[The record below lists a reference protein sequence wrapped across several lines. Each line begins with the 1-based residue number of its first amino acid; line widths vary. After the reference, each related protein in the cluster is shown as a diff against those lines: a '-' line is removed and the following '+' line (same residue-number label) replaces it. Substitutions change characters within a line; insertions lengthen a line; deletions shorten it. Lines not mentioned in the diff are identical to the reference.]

1 MKRRHIYLA
10 FCVLGIVVPYSLFL
24 PWLADHGLNFPLF
37 LSELFASRI
46 SAFFACDVIASAAV
60 LCFFIFSEGRPGRV
74 RHLWLPLVATVAV
87 GVSLGLPLFLY
98 LRQLHLDESD
108 LSVP

>member
-1 MKRRHIYLA
+1 MKRRHIYLV
-10 FCVLGIVVPYSLFL
+10 FCVLGIVLPYSQFL

-37 LSELFASRI
+37 LSELFANRI
-46 SAFFACDVIASAAV
+46 SAFFAWDVIVSAAA
-60 LCFFIFSEGRPGRV
+60 LCFFIFSEGRHGRI
-74 RHLWLPLVATVAV
+74 RYLWLPLIATVSV

-98 LRQLHLDESD
+98 LRQLHLDENN